1 MNILKQIA
9 QKELFKITSLNSIS
23 VILKIIIGLISS
35 SVIARLIG
43 PSGMALVGNLRNF
56 VASIE
61 GVATLGFTN
70 GIVKYVA
77 EKEENHEELKRF
89 LSTIFISLF
98 IIIII
103 LSGLLYF
110 LANYLNQEVFG
121 SNFQFELIFKAF
133 ALALPWYVASIVLIS
148 IINGF
153 GEFKK
158 VIYINIIGNIL
169 GLIITVGF
177 IYFYKTFGAL
187 LAVILSPSV
196 LFFVTLFFIHQKVNL
211 FQLISRKSF
220 DFSVLKPMSEYSLM
234 ALVSMIFGPMIYLA
248 IRNSIIETLD
258 INQAGYW
265 EAITRISNYYFL
277 FLTTVL
283 TVYFLPKLAK
293 ATSNEETKVVFWSY
307 YKGIIP
313 LFLAGLVLVYF
324 LRNII
329 IQILFTSEFSTV
341 SDLFFWQL
349 LGDFLKA
356 MSLILGYQF
365 FAKKLT
371 KAFII
376 TELLSLAI
384 LWFSSTY
391 LIIVFGIKGIVM
403 AHAFTF
409 FMYLLVLAIYFRKSL
424 FGKD

>member
-1 MNILKQIA
+1 MNIFKQIA
-9 QKELFKITSLNSIS
+9 QKELFKVTSLNSVS
-23 VILKIIIGLISS
+23 VILKIIIGFISS
-35 SVIARLIG
+35 KVIAVFIG

-61 GVATLGFTN
+61 GIATLGFTN

-77 EKEENHEELKRF
+77 EKEENKIELKRF

-98 IIIII
+98 FVILV
-103 LSGLLYF
+103 LSGSLYF
-110 LANYLNQEVFG
+110 LASYLNQEVFG
-121 SNFQFELIFKAF
+121 SNFQFELIFKALG
-133 ALALPWYVASIVLIS
+133 LALPWYIASIVLIS

-153 GEFKK
+153 GAFKK
-158 VIYINIIGNIL
+158 VILINILGNIL

-187 LAVILSPSV
+187 LAVILSPSI
-196 LFFVTLFFIHQKVNL
+196 LFFVTLFFIHKKINL
-211 FQLISRKSF
+211 VQFISRKAF
-220 DFSVLKPMSEYSLM
+220 DFSVLKSMSEYSLM
-234 ALVSMIFGPMIYLA
+234 ALVSMIFGPLVYLA
-248 IRNSIIETLD
+248 IRNLIIDTLD

-265 EAITRISNYYFL
+265 EAITRISNYYLL

-283 TVYFLPKLAK
+283 TVYFLPKLSK
-293 ATSNEETKVVFWSY
+293 ATSNEETKSVFWSY

-313 LFLAGLVLVYF
+313 VFCVGLVMVY
-324 LRNII
+324 LLKDIL
-329 IQILFTSEFSTV
+329 IQILFTNEFSAV

-349 LGDFLKA
+349 LGDFFKA
-356 MSLILGYQF
+356 LSLILGYQF

-376 TELLSLAI
+376 TEIISLFI
-384 LWFSSTY
+384 LWFSSNY
-391 LIIVFGIKGIVM
+391 LLQIYGIEGIVM

-409 FMYLLVLAIYFRKSL
+409 FMYSVVLVIYFRKSL
-424 FGKD
+424 I

>member
-1 MNILKQIA
+1 LNILKQIA

-61 GVATLGFTN
+61 GIATLGFTN

-98 IIIII
+98 LVIII

-196 LFFVTLFFIHQKVNL
+196 LFFVTLLFIHQKINL

-293 ATSNEETKVVFWSY
+293 ATSNKETKAVFWNY

-313 LFLAGLVLVYF
+313 IFLAGLVLVYF

-329 IQILFTSEFSTV
+329 IQILFTSEFSAV

-371 KAFII
+371 KAFIV

-391 LIIVFGIKGIVM
+391 LITVFGIKGIVM
-403 AHAFTF
+403 AHSFTF
-409 FMYLLVLAIYFRKSL
+409 FMYFLVLAIYFRKSL

>member
-1 MNILKQIA
+1 MNIFKQIA
-9 QKELFKITSLNSIS
+9 QKELFKITSLNSVS
-23 VILKIIIGLISS
+23 VILKIIIGFVSS
-35 SVIARLIG
+35 KVIAIFIG

-77 EKEENHEELKRF
+77 EKDDKQEELKQF
-89 LSTIFISLF
+89 LSTVFITLF
-98 IIIII
+98 CVILI
-103 LSGLLYF
+103 LSVSLYF
-110 LANYLNQEVFG
+110 LADYLSQEIFG
-121 SNFQFELIFKAF
+121 SLFQFEAVFKAF
-133 ALALPWYVASIVLIS
+133 AIALPWYIASIIIVA

-169 GLIITVGF
+169 GLLITVGLIF
-177 IYFYKTFGAL
+177 FYKTFGAL
-187 LAVILSPSV
+187 LAVIISPSV
-196 LFFVTLFFIHQKVNL
+196 LFFVTLFFINKKINL
-211 FQLISRKSF
+211 FQLVSLKSF

-234 ALVSMIFGPMIYLA
+234 ALFSMIFGPMVYLA
-248 IRNSIIETLD
+248 IRNSVIDTLD

-265 EAITRISNYYFL
+265 EAITRISNYYLL

-283 TVYFLPKLAK
+283 TVYFLPKLSK
-293 ATSNEETKVVFWSY
+293 ATSNKETKSVFWSY

-313 LFLAGLVLVYF
+313 IFLVGLIMVY
-324 LRNII
+324 LLKDIL
-329 IQILFTSEFSTV
+329 IQILFTKEFLPV
-341 SDLFFWQL
+341 SKLFIWQL
-349 LGDFLKA
+349 VGDFFKA
-356 MSLILGYQF
+356 LSLILGYQF

-376 TELLSLAI
+376 TEIISLTI
-384 LWFSSTY
+384 FWFSSTY
-391 LIIVFGIKGIVM
+391 LLSIYGIEGIVM

-409 FMYLLVLAIYFRKSL
+409 FMYFVVLGIYFRKSL
-424 FGKD
+424 I

>member
-1 MNILKQIA
+1 MNIFKQIA
-9 QKELFKITSLNSIS
+9 QKELFKITSLNSVS
-23 VILKIIIGLISS
+23 VILKIIIGFVSS
-35 SVIARLIG
+35 KVIAIFIG

-77 EKEENHEELKRF
+77 EKEENQEDLKRF
-89 LSTIFISLF
+89 LSTIFITLF
-98 IIIII
+98 FVILV

-110 LANYLNQEVFG
+110 LADYLSQEIFG
-121 SNFQFELIFKAF
+121 SLFQFEAVFKAF
-133 ALALPWYVASIVLIS
+133 AIALPWYIASIIIVA

-169 GLIITVGF
+169 GLLITVGLIF
-177 IYFYKTFGAL
+177 FYKTFGAL
-187 LAVILSPSV
+187 LAVIISPSV
-196 LFFVTLFFIHQKVNL
+196 LFFVTLFFINKKINL
-211 FQLISRKSF
+211 FQLVSLKSF

-234 ALVSMIFGPMIYLA
+234 ALVSMIFGPMVYLA
-248 IRNSIIETLD
+248 IRNSVIDTLD

-265 EAITRISNYYFL
+265 EAISRISNYYLL

-283 TVYFLPKLAK
+283 TVYFLPKLSK
-293 ATSNEETKVVFWSY
+293 ATSNKETKSVFWSY

-313 LFLAGLVLVYF
+313 IFLVGLIMVY
-324 LRNII
+324 LLKDIL
-329 IQILFTSEFSTV
+329 IQILFTKEFLPV
-341 SDLFFWQL
+341 SKLFIWQL
-349 LGDFLKA
+349 VGDFFKA
-356 MSLILGYQF
+356 LSLILGYQF

-376 TELLSLAI
+376 TEIISLTI
-384 LWFSSTY
+384 FWFSSTY
-391 LIIVFGIKGIVM
+391 LLSIYGIEGIVM

-409 FMYLLVLAIYFRKSL
+409 FMYFVVLGIYFRKSL
-424 FGKD
+424 I

>member
-1 MNILKQIA
+1 LNIFKQIA
-9 QKELFKITSLNSIS
+9 QKELFKITSLNSVS
-23 VILKIIIGLISS
+23 VILKIIIGFVSS
-35 SVIARLIG
+35 KVIAIFIG

-77 EKEENHEELKRF
+77 EKEKNQEELKRF
-89 LSTIFISLF
+89 LSTIFITLF
-98 IIIII
+98 FVI
-103 LSGLLYF
+103 LTLSVSLYF
-110 LANYLNQEVFG
+110 LADYLNEEVFG
-121 SNFQFELIFKAF
+121 TYFQFQAIFKAF
-133 ALALPWYVASIVLIS
+133 ALALPWYIASIVLIS

-169 GLIITVGF
+169 GLIVTVIL
-177 IYFYKTFGAL
+177 IYFHKTFGAL
-187 LAVILSPSV
+187 LSVILSPSV
-196 LFFVTLFFIHQKVNL
+196 LFFVTLFFIHKKINL
-211 FQLISRKSF
+211 FQLISINSF

-234 ALVSMIFGPMIYLA
+234 ALISMIFGPMVYLA
-248 IRNSIIETLD
+248 IRNSIIEDLD

-265 EAITRISNYYFL
+265 EAITRISNYYLL

-283 TVYFLPKLAK
+283 SVYFLPKLSK
-293 ATSNEETKVVFWSY
+293 STSNEETKSVFWSY
-307 YKGIIP
+307 YKEIIP
-313 LFLAGLVLVYF
+313 FFLVGLVMVYF
-324 LRNII
+324 MKNII
-329 IQILFTSEFSTV
+329 IQILFTNEFSAV

-349 LGDFLKA
+349 LGDFFKA
-356 MSLILGYQF
+356 LSLILGYQF

-376 TELLSLAI
+376 TEIISLII

-391 LIIVFGIKGIVM
+391 LLRIYGLEGIVM

-409 FMYLLVLAIYFRKSL
+409 FMYFVVLGIFFRKSL
-424 FGKD
+424 I

>member
-1 MNILKQIA
+1 MNFFKQIA
-9 QKELFKITSLNSIS
+9 QKELFKITSLNSVS
-23 VILKIIIGLISS
+23 VILKIIIGFVSS
-35 SVIARLIG
+35 KVIAVFIG

-77 EKEENHEELKRF
+77 EKDDKQEELKQF
-89 LSTIFISLF
+89 LSTVFITLF
-98 IIIII
+98 CVILI
-103 LSGLLYF
+103 LSVSLYF
-110 LANYLNQEVFG
+110 LADYLSQEIFG
-121 SNFQFELIFKAF
+121 SLFQFEAVFKAF
-133 ALALPWYVASIVLIS
+133 AIALPWYIASIIIVA

-169 GLIITVGF
+169 GLLITVGLIF
-177 IYFYKTFGAL
+177 FYKTFGAL
-187 LAVILSPSV
+187 LAVIISPSV
-196 LFFVTLFFIHQKVNL
+196 LFFVTLFFINKKINL
-211 FQLISRKSF
+211 FQLISIKSF

-234 ALVSMIFGPMIYLA
+234 ALFSMIIGPMVYLA
-248 IRNSIIETLD
+248 IRNSVIENLD

-265 EAITRISNYYFL
+265 EALTRISNYYLL

-283 TVYFLPKLAK
+283 TVYFLPKLSK
-293 ATSNEETKVVFWSY
+293 ATSNKETKSVFWSY

-313 LFLAGLVLVYF
+313 IFLVGLIMVY
-324 LRNII
+324 LLKDIL
-329 IQILFTSEFSTV
+329 IQILFTKEFLPV
-341 SDLFFWQL
+341 SKLFIWQL
-349 LGDFLKA
+349 VGDFFKA
-356 MSLILGYQF
+356 LSLILGYQF

-376 TELLSLAI
+376 TEIISLTI

-391 LIIVFGIKGIVM
+391 LLSIYGIEGIVM

-409 FMYLLVLAIYFRKSL
+409 FMYFVVLGIYFRKSL
-424 FGKD
+424 I

>member
-1 MNILKQIA
+1 MNIFKQIA
-9 QKELFKITSLNSIS
+9 QKELFKITSLNSVS
-23 VILKIIIGLISS
+23 VILKIIIGFVSS
-35 SVIARLIG
+35 KVIAIFIG

-77 EKEENHEELKRF
+77 EKEKNQEELKRF
-89 LSTIFISLF
+89 LSTIFITLF
-98 IIIII
+98 FVI
-103 LSGLLYF
+103 LTLSVSLYF
-110 LANYLNQEVFG
+110 LADYLNEEVFG
-121 SNFQFELIFKAF
+121 TYFQFQAIFKAF
-133 ALALPWYVASIVLIS
+133 ALALPWYIASIVLIS

-169 GLIITVGF
+169 GLIVTVIL
-177 IYFYKTFGAL
+177 IYFHKTFGAL
-187 LAVILSPSV
+187 LSVILSPSV
-196 LFFVTLFFIHQKVNL
+196 LFFVTLFFIHKKINL
-211 FQLISRKSF
+211 FQLISINSF

-234 ALVSMIFGPMIYLA
+234 ALISMIFGPMVYLA
-248 IRNSIIETLD
+248 IRNSIIEDLD

-265 EAITRISNYYFL
+265 EAITRISNYYLL

-283 TVYFLPKLAK
+283 SVYFLPKLSK
-293 ATSNEETKVVFWSY
+293 STSNEETKSVFWSY
-307 YKGIIP
+307 YKEIIP
-313 LFLAGLVLVYF
+313 FFLVGLVMVYF
-324 LRNII
+324 MKNII
-329 IQILFTSEFSTV
+329 IQILFTNEFSAV

-349 LGDFLKA
+349 LGDFFKA
-356 MSLILGYQF
+356 LSLILGYQF

-376 TELLSLAI
+376 TEIISLII

-391 LIIVFGIKGIVM
+391 LLRIYGLEGIVM

-409 FMYLLVLAIYFRKSL
+409 FMYFVVLGIFFRKSL
-424 FGKD
+424 I

>member
-1 MNILKQIA
+1 MNIFKQIA
-9 QKELFKITSLNSIS
+9 QKELFKITSLNSVS
-23 VILKIIIGLISS
+23 VILKIVIGFISS
-35 SVIARLIG
+35 KVIAIFIG

-56 VASIE
+56 TASIE
-61 GVATLGFTN
+61 GIATLGFTN

-77 EKEENHEELKRF
+77 EKEENQEELKRF
-89 LSTIFISLF
+89 LSTIFITLLF
-98 IIIII
+98 VI
-103 LSGLLYF
+103 LLLSVSLYF
-110 LANYLNQEVFG
+110 LADYLNEAVFG
-121 SNFQFELIFKAF
+121 STFQFEGIFKAF
-133 ALALPWYVASIVLIS
+133 GLALPWYIASIVLIS

-169 GLIITVGF
+169 GLLITVGL

-196 LFFVTLFFIHQKVNL
+196 LFFVTLFYIHKKIDL
-211 FQLISRKSF
+211 FQLISIEAF

-234 ALVSMIFGPMIYLA
+234 ALVSMIFGPMVYLA
-248 IRNSIIETLD
+248 IRNSIINDLD

-265 EAITRISNYYFL
+265 EAVTRISNYYIL

-283 TVYFLPKLAK
+283 TVYFFPKLSK
-293 ATSNEETKVVFWSY
+293 STSVQETKNLFWTY

-313 LFLAGLVLVYF
+313 VFLVGLIVVYL

-329 IQILFTSEFSTV
+329 IQILFTDEFLPVSE
-341 SDLFFWQL
+341 LFIWQL
-349 LGDFLKA
+349 LGDFFKA
-356 MSLILGYQF
+356 LSLILGYQF

-376 TELLSLAI
+376 TELLSLVI

-391 LIIVFGIKGIVM
+391 LLNLYGIEGVVM

-409 FMYLLVLAIYFRKSL
+409 FMYFLVLAIYFRKTL
-424 FGKD
+424 V